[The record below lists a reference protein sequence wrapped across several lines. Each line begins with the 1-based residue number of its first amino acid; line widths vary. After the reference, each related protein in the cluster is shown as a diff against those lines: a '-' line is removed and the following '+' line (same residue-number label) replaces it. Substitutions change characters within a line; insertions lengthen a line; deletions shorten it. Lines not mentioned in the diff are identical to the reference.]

1 MATALTESGKTI
13 EVNLSQ
19 PLAVDYTLVNT
30 SYQVQGLDGFRV
42 FVSAMN
48 DPTSNRE
55 PFYVSISRQLKSLKI
70 WVQDLEGLKR
80 RVVESNVQQN
90 PLELLFGESNETS
103 PIREHDAAAQRG
115 IEPDAA
121 ATGAEP
127 SDAAPAQQL
136 YQQHPD
142 PSERRDGLIPEPVRG
157 ATGEPE
163 ALRDSGRNS
172 GTDRNP
178 QGAEGP
184 TDELGADPRG
194 YDLSGELRHRGDSEL
209 RDAVAQQRLDASA
222 ANLKSCM
229 ERVISSLS
237 VLGNDELVHDS
248 AIVESTR
255 EVVEALEP
263 IVSSLEGQP
272 VAVPPKRDLT
282 SAMARVING
291 LTAMDSED
299 VFDESE
305 IIAEIK
311 SLVSRV
317 EAHTIAQEQLTQTGE
332 PYVRHQSR
340 INQGDRDEHRKP
352 ETSGT
357 QPEEAEAY
365 FGKTSSL
372 KSEDRQPHLE
382 VQSSSQRQS
391 FEQIGEHHVEQN
403 SSRESTRP
411 TARRDSGVE
420 NNGREYGQFR
430 QDTGAERP
438 SADIAAS
445 LGESNDIGRT
455 EDYASD
461 YARRHAGANQAVA
474 QTDRGKERESA
485 HRQGEPGHRRGTA
498 SDREAEFRDVATQ
511 PRTARSKP
519 GIGESAAHVTPSTA
533 ADFGLSHELAGT
545 TDQLQ
550 ALADAIV
557 RIRLQRE
564 LAGPLAQYRSTLREL
579 REVLKQNAQL
589 QADIQEKSVTYSETQ
604 AKVREVK
611 ATVAQKQATVADKL
625 QQVLTQAKLEVLDT
639 TLTEWRSLR
648 QEPELHQIPELAVAP
663 SDRAELTNLIANYP
677 AQKVIDYAMAEYG
690 QVRQHFELDAIG
702 DAKHQAPASATKMPT
717 PRTNSPPKPKQSTAA
732 PGRAASP
739 PKPKPR
745 NQRNPTPRPE
755 KRVPVVA
762 FWQPDYV
769 EARRPDLLE
778 PEHWEEFKRSAIH
791 PDLVELNVSSLE
803 GQPVLERLLDEKLGS
818 LSGDANQYAT
828 EEVKRIVKPYERV
841 AEGGWWG
848 TAGIDAKSL
857 IDLQPGEK
865 PQQSLWGVFKPDK
878 PILEVKKP
886 LIRYRYGEIDIAQ
899 KVQRQNTESLS
910 VALLM
915 AAGINANKFIEYR
928 ARKYENPAGTE
939 RHLYLPNVPDEIAQ
953 RIYAK
958 HDIQPTEAEQQRGFW
973 SVVASHSEI
982 PIVVTEGF
990 KKTLSSL
997 SQGEVTIGLAG
1008 VNALYRARDDD
1019 KEKLPERQLN
1029 EEMAI
1034 FATSGRSFTF
1044 AFDSD
1049 SKTSTV
1055 FNVRAELVRGL
1066 ELLEARG
1073 SDVKVAKWKPELGK
1087 GLDDLI
1093 TNQGPTAYA
1102 VAVAKA
1108 EAAEREKR
1116 LYYRTQYNAL
1126 AKEVRKT
1133 KLGISGEAL
1142 DIEVYLLAITKGELK
1157 DGERFLSQSDHARSL
1172 KDPLQVTAYIEHI
1185 KASVPQYLQSQKVQ
1199 EQERKDRARYEELS
1213 QSITAELGALKP
1225 GPLNIE
1231 VCIRLKLDN
1240 PNLERILA
1248 QSDWAKSRET
1258 PEEKYQ
1264 YIQLVQSAALLTL
1277 QQRVAAQDRSEYESR
1292 VAQIPASPAQ
1302 LSPEAVD
1309 IQVLLMAEQAGNPGD
1324 GDRLIAQSDHAL
1336 SLNDP
1341 DRVQAYIKHIKAAAP
1356 QYLQQQKELETAQ
1369 AQQVQ
1374 NRADYEALTQQVK
1387 NPNVEQ
1393 PAQVLDMQVYL
1404 MAEEECPGNGD
1415 RLIAQ
1420 SDHARTLSNPQE
1432 VQAYVER
1439 IKAEAPL
1446 WLEQSVESARA
1457 AVHRETYEA
1466 LSQEITQTLGDLPD
1480 EQRDTEVHLLATAR
1494 GLESASILAQSNQAL
1509 QLHSP
1514 DEVENYVERLQG
1526 LGLEQVQRQ
1535 AEAQHNLSVRA
1546 MGSSSHLLSFLA
1558 QKDSTGWR
1566 RLTIAEYTLSGTE
1579 GYFSVDHSDRG
1590 NILKVVNDQLTA
1602 NVTAQDVQKFEKA
1615 IENVRERH
1623 QKMNRGQVN
1632 RAKGFEIGD

>member
-1 MATALTESGKTI
+1 MGDSLRWTSTNRDKGQINGHTIEIAAINGHMATAFTAKGKRLEI
-13 EVNLSQ
+13 DLSQ
-19 PLAVDYTLVNT
+19 PLPVDYTLCST
-30 SYQVQGLDGFRV
+30 SYRIQGSDRANV
-42 FVSAMN
+42 FVSATN
-48 DPTSNRE
+48 DPTSSRE
-55 PFYVSISRQLKSLKI
+55 PFYVSISRQIKRLKVWTDSY
-70 WVQDLEGLKR
+70 EGLKR
-80 RVVESNVQQN
+80 RVAESKVQRN
-90 PLELLFGESNETS
+90 PIELLFGETDGSRAV
-103 PIREHDAAAQRG
+103 PEHDEPAQRG
-115 IEPDAA
+115 IEPDAG

-142 PSERRDGLIPEPVRG
+142 PSERRDGLIPDGVRG
-157 ATGEPE
+157 ATREPE
-163 ALRDSGRNS
+163 SLRDSGRNS
-172 GTDRNP
+172 GTDRNLE
-178 QGAEGP
+178 GAEGP

-194 YDLSGELRHRGDSEL
+194 HDLSGELRHRGDSEL
-209 RDAVAQQRLDASA
+209 RDAVTQQRLDASA

-229 ERVISSLS
+229 ERVISSLT

-299 VFDESE
+299 VFGESE

-311 SLVSRV
+311 SLVERV

-420 NNGREYGQFR
+420 HNGREYGQFR

-519 GIGESAAHVTPSTA
+519 GIGESADHVTPSTA

-677 AQKVIDYAMAEYG
+677 AQKIIDYAMAEYA

-702 DAKHQAPASATKMPT
+702 DAKHQSPASPNRIPT
-717 PRTNSPPKPKQSTAA
+717 PRTNSPPKPKPSTAT
-732 PGRAASP
+732 PGRAISP
-739 PKPKPR
+739 PKPQVR
-745 NQRNPTPRPE
+745 SQRPPTPRPV
-755 KRVPVVA
+755 KPVPIVA
-762 FWQPDYV
+762 FWQPDYA

-778 PEHWEEFKRSAIH
+778 PKHWEEFKRSAIH
-791 PDLVELNVSSLE
+791 PDLVQLNVSSLE

-828 EEVKRIVKPYERV
+828 EDVKRIVKPYERV

-958 HDIQPTEAEQQRGFW
+958 NDIEPTEAELQSGFW
-973 SVVASHSEI
+973 SVVASHPEI
-982 PIVVTEGF
+982 PIVVTEGL
-990 KKTLSSL
+990 KKTLSST

-1008 VNALYRARDDD
+1008 VNALYRARDED
-1019 KEKLPERQLN
+1019 KEKLPERVLSD
-1029 EEMAI
+1029 EMAV
-1034 FATSGRSFTF
+1034 FATPGRSFTF

-1049 SKTSTV
+1049 TKISTI
-1055 FNVRAELVRGL
+1055 FNVRAELIRGV
-1066 ELLEARG
+1066 ELLEAKG
-1073 SDVKVAKWKPELGK
+1073 STVKVAKWKAELGK
-1087 GLDDLI
+1087 GLDDVI
-1093 TNQGPTAYA
+1093 ANQGPTVYA
-1102 VAVAKA
+1102 VALGKA

-1116 LYYRTQYNAL
+1116 IYYRTQYNAL
-1126 AKEVRKT
+1126 VKELRK
-1133 KLGISGEAL
+1133 KKPELSGVAL

-1157 DGERFLSQSDHARSL
+1157 DGERFLSQSDQARSL
-1172 KDPLQVTAYIEHI
+1172 KDPGQVTAYIEHI
-1185 KASVPQYLQSQKVQ
+1185 KASAPKYLQQQRALESVKAAAQAQAQLQKELAAVQVKAQVAAEAKRAADRGQYLMIAQQIQTVMVEIPLRQ
-1199 EQERKDRARYEELS
+1199 LDLEVYLRIRDNGTPTD
-1213 QSITAELGALKP
+1213 SIL
-1225 GPLNIE
+1225 
-1231 VCIRLKLDN
+1231 
-1240 PNLERILA
+1240 
-1248 QSDWAKSRET
+1248 
-1258 PEEKYQ
+1258 
-1264 YIQLVQSAALLTL
+1264 
-1277 QQRVAAQDRSEYESR
+1277 
-1292 VAQIPASPAQ
+1292 
-1302 LSPEAVD
+1302 
-1309 IQVLLMAEQAGNPGD
+1309 
-1324 GDRLIAQSDHAL
+1324 AQSDHAL
-1336 SLNDP
+1336 SLADS
-1341 DRVQAYIKHIKAAAP
+1341 DQVRQYIEQIKVDAPIYQGYKEFEIARDEAESIAALKNAEW
-1356 QYLQQQKELETAQ
+1356 LARNLGQQQPDGSYLW
-1369 AQQVQ
+1369 QV
-1374 NRADYEALTQQVK
+1374 EAYTFWLKDDNLSVTRK
-1387 NPNVEQ
+1387 GNGT
-1393 PAQVLDMQVYL
+1393 VLLRQENEVYL
-1404 MAEEECPGNGD
+1404 NV
-1415 RLIAQ
+1415 
-1420 SDHARTLSNPQE
+1420 TPQE
-1432 VQAYVER
+1432 
-1439 IKAEAPL
+1439 AEVF
-1446 WLEQSVESARA
+1446 QKV
-1457 AVHRETYEA
+1457 
-1466 LSQEITQTLGDLPD
+1466 
-1480 EQRDTEVHLLATAR
+1480 
-1494 GLESASILAQSNQAL
+1494 
-1509 QLHSP
+1509 
-1514 DEVENYVERLQG
+1514 
-1526 LGLEQVQRQ
+1526 VQRQ
-1535 AEAQHNLSVRA
+1535 KAYNHQHQNNLQQSPA
-1546 MGSSSHLLSFLA
+1546 KQNDG
-1558 QKDSTGWR
+1558 
-1566 RLTIAEYTLSGTE
+1566 LTL
-1579 GYFSVDHSDRG
+1579 
-1590 NILKVVNDQLTA
+1590 
-1602 NVTAQDVQKFEKA
+1602 
-1615 IENVRERH
+1615 
-1623 QKMNRGQVN
+1623 
-1632 RAKGFEIGD
+1632 

>member
-1 MATALTESGKTI
+1 MTGLEGERLKLVTAKKIETYQVGQELTLKRKVEKTATTTPDTYKVMAVEDSELVLLRTATDTLYRFNPQHQKFMSSVKVTQLRDRALSPEETREVLFYRVGDYLSLSRNYKTTGLQKDTPYRVMEKDGAELVVASAGGRLYRFNPKHYRDKKVFSAHEFDIAVGDSLRWTSTNRDKGQINGHTVEIAAINGHVATAFTEKGKRLEI
-13 EVNLSQ
+13 DLSQ
-19 PLAVDYTLVNT
+19 PLPVDYTLCST
-30 SYQVQGLDGFRV
+30 SYRIQGSDRANV
-42 FVSAMN
+42 FASATN

-55 PFYVSISRQLKSLKI
+55 PFYVTISRQIKKLKVWTDSY
-70 WVQDLEGLKR
+70 EGLKR
-80 RVVESNVQQN
+80 RVAESNVQRN
-90 PLELLFGESNETS
+90 PIELLFGDPYGSS
-103 PIREHDAAAQRG
+103 PVSGDNATAQSA

-121 ATGAEP
+121 AQRSTKPDSGATGTEP
-127 SDAAPAQQL
+127 PDADPAQQL
-136 YQQHPD
+136 HEHHPD
-142 PSERRDGLIPEPVRG
+142 HHPGRDGLIPDGVRG
-157 ATGEPE
+157 AAGEPE
-163 ALRDSGRNS
+163 AVRDRRRDSGI
-172 GTDRNP
+172 DRDIE
-178 QGAEGP
+178 GAEGP
-184 TDELGADPRG
+184 TDELGVDAWRDVV
-194 YDLSGELRHRGDSEL
+194 SGEFRSGGDPEL
-209 RDAVAQQRLDASA
+209 HHAVAQQRLDASA
-222 ANLKSCM
+222 AKLKSCM

-248 AIVESTR
+248 GIVESTR

-299 VFDESE
+299 VFGESE

-311 SLVSRV
+311 SLVERV

-420 NNGREYGQFR
+420 HNGREYGQFR

-461 YARRHAGANQAVA
+461 DARRHAGANQAVA

-485 HRQGEPGHRRGTA
+485 HRQGEPGHRRRTA

-519 GIGESAAHVTPSTA
+519 GIGESAAHVTPSAA

-677 AQKVIDYAMAEYG
+677 AQKVIDYAMAEYA

-702 DAKHQAPASATKMPT
+702 DAKHQSPASATKMPT

-745 NQRNPTPRPE
+745 IQRNPTPRPE
-755 KRVPVVA
+755 KRVPIVA

-769 EARRPDLLE
+769 EAQRPDTLE
-778 PEHWEEFKRSAIH
+778 PKHWEEFKRSAIH
-791 PDLVELNVSSLE
+791 PDLVRLNVSSLE

-958 HDIQPTEAEQQRGFW
+958 HDIKPTEAERQSGFW
-973 SVVASHSEI
+973 SVVASHPEI
-982 PIVVTEGF
+982 PIVITEGL
-990 KKTLSSL
+990 KKTLASL

-1019 KEKLPERQLN
+1019 KQKLPERQLN

-1034 FATSGRSFTF
+1034 FATPGRSITF
-1044 AFDSD
+1044 AYDSD

-1073 SDVKVAKWKPELGK
+1073 SNVKVAKWEPELGK

-1093 TNQGPTAYA
+1093 TDQGPTAYA
-1102 VAVAKA
+1102 VALANA

-1126 AKEVRKT
+1126 AREVRKA
-1133 KLGISGEAL
+1133 KPGIAGEAL

-1157 DGERFLSQSDHARSL
+1157 DGKRFLSQSDHARSL
-1172 KDPLQVTAYIEHI
+1172 KDPKAVTAYIEHI
-1185 KASVPQYLQSQKVQ
+1185 KASIPQYLQSQKVQ
-1199 EQERKDRARYEELS
+1199 EQERKDRTRYEELA
-1213 QSITAELGALKP
+1213 QSITAELGALKSRATKYRS
-1225 GPLNIE
+1225 LS
-1231 VCIRLKLDN
+1231 
-1240 PNLERILA
+1240 
-1248 QSDWAKSRET
+1248 SD
-1258 PEEKYQ
+1258 
-1264 YIQLVQSAALLTL
+1264 
-1277 QQRVAAQDRSEYESR
+1277 
-1292 VAQIPASPAQ
+1292 
-1302 LSPEAVD
+1302 
-1309 IQVLLMAEQAGNPGD
+1309 
-1324 GDRLIAQSDHAL
+1324 
-1336 SLNDP
+1336 
-1341 DRVQAYIKHIKAAAP
+1341 
-1356 QYLQQQKELETAQ
+1356 
-1369 AQQVQ
+1369 
-1374 NRADYEALTQQVK
+1374 
-1387 NPNVEQ
+1387 
-1393 PAQVLDMQVYL
+1393 
-1404 MAEEECPGNGD
+1404 
-1415 RLIAQ
+1415 
-1420 SDHARTLSNPQE
+1420 
-1432 VQAYVER
+1432 
-1439 IKAEAPL
+1439 
-1446 WLEQSVESARA
+1446 
-1457 AVHRETYEA
+1457 
-1466 LSQEITQTLGDLPD
+1466 
-1480 EQRDTEVHLLATAR
+1480 
-1494 GLESASILAQSNQAL
+1494 
-1509 QLHSP
+1509 
-1514 DEVENYVERLQG
+1514 
-1526 LGLEQVQRQ
+1526 
-1535 AEAQHNLSVRA
+1535 
-1546 MGSSSHLLSFLA
+1546 SSSTNPRLRT
-1558 QKDSTGWR
+1558 DSGS
-1566 RLTIAEYTLSGTE
+1566 E
-1579 GYFSVDHSDRG
+1579 
-1590 NILKVVNDQLTA
+1590 
-1602 NVTAQDVQKFEKA
+1602 
-1615 IENVRERH
+1615 
-1623 QKMNRGQVN
+1623 
-1632 RAKGFEIGD
+1632 